1 MMDWML
7 EDARGLLMSSGMVC
21 VMDWI
26 NNGSCKAP
34 AKALTKGW
42 M

>member
-1 MMDWML
+1 MMDRML
-7 EDARGLLMSSGMVC
+7 EDARGLLMSSGTVC
-21 VMDWI
+21 VMDRI
-26 NNGSCKAP
+26 SNGSCEAP